1 MDNFDLKK
9 YLAEGKLLKE
19 NENQLVIDGDFI
31 KRKHNPFLPQ
41 EFFGGGDQQQMLHMF
56 SQNAILYDI
65 TGELLPYLEE
75 FGGYRSSY
83 NGADVI
89 KFPLDNPRITLLNP
103 AQKFLKPGEKYKSF
117 NSFDD
122 LETLDRYSDEGSSL
136 KEEQGEND
144 NIVSFLNANIEDVK
158 QHMRDEFFDDDEDEA
173 EYNEE
178 MGEEI
183 DSVTSFEGADNDDD
197 LAGAVPNQE
206 IGISYMLKD
215 DYDAL
220 EDKTRFETDNGFPP
234 ADVKIAGKDLK
245 FITYSI

>member
-1 MDNFDLKK
+1 MNNFDLRK

-41 EFFGGGDQQQMLHMF
+41 EFFGGGDQQKMLHMF

-83 NGADVI
+83 NGAGVI

-122 LETLDRYSDEGSSL
+122 LETLDRYSAEGSSL
-136 KEEQGEND
+136 NEEESIQLSPEQKEDFKERMIGISNDEDREYAMDEAGNVLARILTNGEAE
-144 NIVSFLNANIEDVK
+144 FIEDVE
-158 QHMRDEFFDDDEDEA
+158 EF
-173 EYNEE
+173 
-178 MGEEI
+178 
-183 DSVTSFEGADNDDD
+183 
-197 LAGAVPNQE
+197 
-206 IGISYMLKD
+206 
-215 DYDAL
+215 DYDSNKVEEFAQNL
-220 EDKTRFETDNGFPP
+220 ASE
-234 ADVKIAGKDLK
+234 IL
-245 FITYSI
+245 

>member
-41 EFFGGGDQQQMLHMF
+41 EFFGDGDQQKMLHMF
-56 SQNAILYDI
+56 SKNAILYDI

-122 LETLDRYSDEGSSL
+122 LETLDRYSAEGSSL
-136 KEEQGEND
+136 NEEESIQLSPEQKEDFKERMIGISNDEDREYAMDEAGNVLARILTNGEAE
-144 NIVSFLNANIEDVK
+144 FIEDVE
-158 QHMRDEFFDDDEDEA
+158 EF
-173 EYNEE
+173 
-178 MGEEI
+178 
-183 DSVTSFEGADNDDD
+183 
-197 LAGAVPNQE
+197 
-206 IGISYMLKD
+206 
-215 DYDAL
+215 DYDSNKVEEFAQNL
-220 EDKTRFETDNGFPP
+220 ASE
-234 ADVKIAGKDLK
+234 IL
-245 FITYSI
+245 

>member
-1 MDNFDLKK
+1 MKDFDLRK

-41 EFFGGGDQQQMLHMF
+41 EFFGDGDQQKMLHMF
-56 SQNAILYDI
+56 SKNAILYDI

-122 LETLDRYSDEGSSL
+122 LETLDRYSAEGSSL
-136 KEEQGEND
+136 NEEESIQLSPEQKEDFKERMIGISNDEDREYAMDEAGNVLARILTNGEAE
-144 NIVSFLNANIEDVK
+144 FIEDVE
-158 QHMRDEFFDDDEDEA
+158 EF
-173 EYNEE
+173 
-178 MGEEI
+178 
-183 DSVTSFEGADNDDD
+183 
-197 LAGAVPNQE
+197 
-206 IGISYMLKD
+206 
-215 DYDAL
+215 DYDSNKVEEFAQNL
-220 EDKTRFETDNGFPP
+220 ASE
-234 ADVKIAGKDLK
+234 IL
-245 FITYSI
+245 

>member
-1 MDNFDLKK
+1 MENFDLKK
-9 YLAEGKLLKE
+9 YLAEGKLLNE
-19 NENQLVIDGDFI
+19 NENQLVIDGDWI

-41 EFFGGGDQQQMLHMF
+41 EFFGDGDQQQMLHMF

-122 LETLDRYSDEGSSL
+122 LETLDRYSDDGKLAENENIENNPSSPKSQFVSL
-136 KEEQGEND
+136 ISKVKELREEMIGIDYSNETESYELIEDYVD
-144 NIVSFLNANIEDVK
+144 NIL
-158 QHMRDEFFDDDEDEA
+158 
-173 EYNEE
+173 
-178 MGEEI
+178 
-183 DSVTSFEGADNDDD
+183 EGDFTDLINNLDLLIDD
-197 LAGAVPNQE
+197 L
-206 IGISYMLKD
+206 
-215 DYDAL
+215 
-220 EDKTRFETDNGFPP
+220 EDFE
-234 ADVKIAGKDLK
+234 
-245 FITYSI
+245 